1 MSSRRVA
8 DDLGYARPV
17 DSSDPLV
24 VAVWSDYT
32 CPFCWVAT
40 ERIERLRV
48 EHGAEVSW
56 YPFDLHPEYPDEGIS
71 REELIARLGPGVVD
85 VPRRLSEE
93 SGLPYAPHP
102 ERIPR
107 SRKALEL
114 TEWARTVDEERMRD
128 LHERVMRAYWAE
140 AQDISDVAVLADR
153 AEAAGLD
160 RAEAIE
166 AIAGGGFAEAVDA
179 STAYAQRAGID
190 AVPAFVLDR
199 RLLLLGAVDHAQ
211 LDAAVAQAR
220 SRSE

>member
-1 MSSRRVA
+1 VESTA
-8 DDLGYARPV
+8 
-17 DSSDPLV
+17 PLV

-71 REELIARLGPGVVD
+71 REELIERLGPGVVD

-93 SGLPYAPHP
+93 AGLPYAPNP

-114 TEWARTVDEERMRD
+114 TEWARTVDEARMRD
-128 LHERVMRAYWAE
+128 LHERIMRAYWAE
-140 AQDISDVAVLADR
+140 GRDISDTAVLAEC

-160 RAEAIE
+160 PGEAID
-166 AIAGGGFAEAVDA
+166 ALAGGSHGEAVDA

-199 RLLLLGAVDHAQ
+199 RLLLLGAVPHDQ

-220 SRSE
+220 SGGE

>member
-1 MSSRRVA
+1 MA
-8 DDLGYARPV
+8 DG
-17 DSSDPLV
+17 PLT

-40 ERIERLRV
+40 ERIAHLRTA
-48 EHGAEVSW
+48 HDAEVSW
-56 YPFDLHPEYPDEGIS
+56 YPYDLHPEYPDAGIS

-93 SGLPYAPHP
+93 AGLPYAPHP

-107 SRKALEL
+107 SRRALEL
-114 TEWARTVDEERMRD
+114 TEWARTQGEEPMRA
-128 LHERVMRAYWAE
+128 LHEAIMRAYWAE
-140 AQDISDVAVLADR
+140 GRDISDDEVLAGC
-153 AEAAGLD
+153 AEEAGLD
-160 RAEAIE
+160 PADALA

-199 RLLLLGAVDHAQ
+199 RLLLLGAVPHDQ

-220 SRSE
+220 SGGE